1 MPYRNPDTMWTEA
14 FAMLAEAER
23 LQRQF
28 FRPSQAAQ
36 KPTWEPPVDLIET
49 RDALLATVAL
59 PGVAPERVE
68 VHLSGGHLVVS
79 GVRPL
84 PQQMQGARIHRL
96 ELPYGRFECRIRLPA
111 GHYELLSHVLK
122 YGCLQLHLRKL

>member
-1 MPYRNPDTMWTEA
+1 MPYRHPNQMWTEA
-14 FAMLAEAER
+14 FALLADAER

-28 FRPSQAAQ
+28 FRPAPAAQ
-36 KPTWEPPVDLIET
+36 TPTWEPPVDLLET
-49 RDALLATVAL
+49 RDAVLVTVAL

-68 VHLSGGHLVVS
+68 VHLNGGQLMVS

-84 PQQMQGARIHRL
+84 PRPAQAMRIHRL
-96 ELPYGRFECRIRLPA
+96 ELPYGRFERRIPLPP

-122 YGCLQLHLRKL
+122 HGCLQLNLRKL